1 MIVGLPSRYSRVR
14 TSLAPSLRRWV
25 VAALLTACT
34 SLRLVSAAEV
44 PLARFAPSDIGLCI
58 EAEGLHQHVEAFLNG
73 PLYER
78 WRAFP
83 PLAQWHDEQR
93 AQLTK
98 MNSVLKANLGLS
110 WDDLR
115 SRLFGRQW
123 LLAVYPPASV
133 SEEHG
138 RTAPHGFLVLRA
150 AEAPLLEKAVEKLL
164 AALRKDDRYHRSS
177 TAGFGNRSYT
187 VHEFED
193 ESKQPLFLVYDG
205 DFGCLATDREK
216 LEQVLARYSTT
227 GDADSL
233 ESLADSAEYQAAAK
247 TRPANSALRLF
258 VQAKSWRSYY
268 AMLLERDG
276 EKGDDVARKFAE
288 VWSHLKFLAADA
300 ELAPTLRIEIEA
312 AWDDEGISDELRAFL
327 AAQAKGEAT
336 AAAIPADCL
345 AAVSGR
351 LDIKKLADVMMAFQR
366 QIAERHG
373 RRVPTE
379 AVLAARLAGGLG
391 PGFTAYAVPGVAY
404 AAKQTPAERA
414 KVDGELR
421 VVDRYWPVDWVVGF
435 DTQPFL
441 AGEPTLADTVDP
453 LLRLGLVLAAD
464 AYNAD
469 RKPTARVVSSKV
481 GELSISGLTGI
492 GPFDRAGV
500 FMAHNADRL
509 WFAGSPEVLARAA
522 EAKPRASLA
531 ENALYK
537 QVRGS
542 RSTGASQFLFIN
554 LQELRRTANAVVDA
568 PPAWMALVKTEAAQ
582 KGVRELNT
590 LLSLADAALLEA
602 AVETEHARVSLAV
615 GVAEAM
621 P

>member
-1 MIVGLPSRYSRVR
+1 MIDGHSSRSPEVR
-14 TSLAPSLRRWV
+14 RLIVSAMRRCV
-25 VAALLTACT
+25 VAACLIAGT
-34 SLRLVSAAEV
+34 SLRLVAAAEV
-44 PLARFAPSDIGLCI
+44 PLARFSPPDIGLCI
-58 EAEGLHQHVEAFLNG
+58 EAEGLHQQVESFLNG

-93 AQLTK
+93 AQVTK
-98 MNSVLKANLGLS
+98 MSSVLKANLGVS

-133 SEEHG
+133 SDEHG
-138 RTAPHGFLVLRA
+138 RTVPHGFLMVRA

-177 TAGFGNRSYT
+177 TAGFGNRSFT

-205 DFGCLATDREK
+205 DFGCLATDRDK
-216 LEQVLARYSTT
+216 LEQVLARYATT
-227 GDADSL
+227 GDVESL
-233 ESLADSAEYQAAAK
+233 ESLAASAEYQAAAK
-247 TRPANSALRLF
+247 NRSSAAALRLF
-258 VQAKSWRSYY
+258 VQAKSWRPYY
-268 AMLLERDG
+268 QMLLEREG
-276 EKGDDVARKFAE
+276 EKANDVARKFTE
-288 VWSHLKFLAADA
+288 VWSHLKFLTADV
-300 ELAPTLRIEIEA
+300 ELTPTLRIEIEA
-312 AWDDEGISDELRAFL
+312 AWNDEGISDELRAFL
-327 AAQAKGEAT
+327 VAQANGEAT

-351 LDIKKLADVMMAFQR
+351 LDIKKLADVVMAFQR
-366 QIAERHG
+366 QVAERRG

-404 AAKQTPAERA
+404 AAKSPSERVN
-414 KVDGELR
+414 VDGAAP
-421 VVDRYWPVDWVVGF
+421 VIDRSWPVDWVVGF

-441 AGEPTLADTVDP
+441 NGEPTLADTIDP

-481 GELSISGLTGI
+481 GDLTVSGLTGI
-492 GPFDRAGV
+492 GPFEQAGL

-509 WFAGSPEVLARAA
+509 WFAGSPEVLAAA
-522 EAKPRASLA
+522 AQAKPKASL
-531 ENALYK
+531 ESNTLYK
-537 QVRGS
+537 QVRS
-542 RSTGASQFLFIN
+542 PRSIGASQFLFVN
-554 LQELRRTANAVVDA
+554 FQELRRTANAVVDT
-568 PPAWMALVKTEAAQ
+568 PPAWMALVKTDAAQ

-590 LLSLADAALLEA
+590 LLSLADVALLEA
-602 AVETEHARVSLAV
+602 AVETQRARVSLAV
-615 GVAEAM
+615 GVADAK